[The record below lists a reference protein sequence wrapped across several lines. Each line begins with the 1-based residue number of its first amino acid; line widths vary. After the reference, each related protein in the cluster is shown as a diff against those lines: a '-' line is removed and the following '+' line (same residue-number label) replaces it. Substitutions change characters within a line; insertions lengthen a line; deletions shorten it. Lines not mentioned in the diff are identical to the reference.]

1 VGTGRELRLIAFR
14 ATSDGAA
21 LDGTLRDAVL
31 PRITADHEVA
41 DAFVARRGP
50 TDPGA
55 RLITTVRTPAGEASD
70 AREVAEVAEL
80 AALRALGGDLFDPD
94 TIDVVRRLPVAYYAR
109 FERPDPPR
117 ILRVFSGTVLPGRLD
132 EYVARAAEGTEI
144 DGRTIDGL
152 AALCLAVE
160 APDDFVTVSAWR
172 DWASIELATGGNVRR
187 PMATRHAELIARGT
201 AAHYELIGE
210 VHESIA
216 TPIP

>member
-1 VGTGRELRLIAFR
+1 VGTGRELRLIAFH

-21 LDGTLRDAVL
+21 LDAILRDAVL
-31 PRITADHEVA
+31 PRITAVRGVA
-41 DAFVARRGP
+41 DAFVARHGP

-55 RLITTVRTPAGEASD
+55 RLIATVRTLAGD
-70 AREVAEVAEL
+70 ATNVAEVAEL

-152 AALCLAVE
+152 GALCLAID
-160 APDDFVTVSAWR
+160 APDDFATVSAWR

-201 AAHYELIGE
+201 AAHYELIGAAHDTGGL
-210 VHESIA
+210 VA
-216 TPIP
+216 